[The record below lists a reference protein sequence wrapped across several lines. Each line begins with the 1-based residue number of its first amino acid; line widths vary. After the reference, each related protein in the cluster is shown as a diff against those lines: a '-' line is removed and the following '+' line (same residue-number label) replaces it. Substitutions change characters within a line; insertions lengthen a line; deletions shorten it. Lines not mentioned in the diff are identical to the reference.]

1 MVLAFQMLKNAA
13 LLQSYIF
20 EGHKMNYMKEMWLS
34 FLLPIKSLLAHLG
47 DSILNKITEFAVNGE
62 KRRTDFY
69 LSGRGGYC
77 SATLM
82 FSVI

>member
-1 MVLAFQMLKNAA
+1 
-13 LLQSYIF
+13 
-20 EGHKMNYMKEMWLS
+20 MNYMKEVWLS

-47 DSILNKITEFAVNGE
+47 DSILNKITEIGE

-69 LSGRGGYC
+69 LTGRSGYC
-77 SATLM
+77 CARPM

>member
-1 MVLAFQMLKNAA
+1 
-13 LLQSYIF
+13 
-20 EGHKMNYMKEMWLS
+20 MNLEMWLS
-34 FLLPIKSLLAHLG
+34 FLLPIKTLLAHLG
-47 DSILNKITEFAVNGE
+47 ESILNKITEFAVNGE

-77 SATLM
+77 CARLM